1 MKFLCIS
8 ILISLTRQVTYVTVM
23 SDNLVLW
30 DINKRVT
37 NKSQVCLRGNP
48 SGKYQH
54 VIPKEAINT
63 VEVTYE
69 HNRTK

>member
-1 MKFLCIS
+1 
-8 ILISLTRQVTYVTVM
+8 M

-37 NKSQVCLRGNP
+37 NKSQVCLGGNH

-54 VIPKEAINT
+54 VISTEAINT